1 MRTINSDKMWK
12 AMIHDLLEYI
22 IAYHYPEHY
31 DLIDWTKP
39 YEFLNL
45 ELAQLSPLSPQKGR
59 IADVLV
65 KLYLKNGTQVFFLF
79 HIEVQNYPDLTMPKR
94 VYQMLY
100 RTEERFGICPEI
112 LVLYIDEKKDY
123 NPQQYTHQVWATRV
137 QVDYKTFKLLDNPP
151 SQNPQPDNPYTMILE
166 LVYWAMLRNSPS
178 EEIVMQIQL
187 DLIDRLVK
195 QKFPIR
201 VINSSLTFLVHY
213 IKFADSKNRT
223 NFEQKLN
230 EIMQTVQIKGVVEV
244 VREMLAEEA
253 EKRIKRAEAKRKKAV
268 EATLKAEEAM
278 LKAKEATLRAENDA
292 MKAKEATLRAENDA
306 MKAKD
311 DAMKAKIDQQAKTE
325 FAVIQLLKQG
335 IDKTIIANAFD
346 LPLQTILDIQE
357 KISKIDDIQL

>member
-1 MRTINSDKMWK
+1 MRTVNSDKMWK

-65 KLYLKNGTQVFFLF
+65 KLYLKNGSQVFFLF
-79 HIEVQNYPDLTMPKR
+79 HIEVQNYPDITMPKR

-137 QVDYKTFKLLDNPP
+137 QVDYNTFKLLDNPP
-151 SQNPQPDNPYTMILE
+151 SQNPQPNNPYTMILE

-213 IKFADSKNRT
+213 IKFGNSKNRT

-253 EKRIKRAEAKRKKAV
+253 EKRIKRAEVRRKKA
-268 EATLKAEEAM
+268 EERSLKAEEAAF
-278 LKAKEATLRAENDA
+278 KAENDA
-292 MKAKEATLRAENDA
+292 IKSKEEAIKAEEEARNIKKEAITA
-306 MKAKD
+306 AKN
-311 DAMKAKIDQQAKTE
+311 AKKEQEAKIE
-325 FAVIQLLKQG
+325 FAVIQFLKQG
-335 IDKTIIANAFD
+335 IDNSFIANAFD

-357 KISKIDDIQL
+357 KMSKNNDVQL